1 MYLLSGLEDN
11 MEKKNDLP
19 KQTQI
24 TKLKKIIYF

>member
-11 MEKKNDLP
+11 MEKKNDLLR
-19 KQTQI
+19 QTQI